1 MSTSDYIKQEAN
13 EITGRTGRYIPPYR
27 MCNLMK
33 AAQKIA
39 DLLVKADVAM
49 TYEECEIVL
58 KIVSGTI
65 KELTGKEGEP

>member
-1 MSTSDYIKQEAN
+1 MNTADYIKREAN
-13 EITGRTGRYIPPYR
+13 EITGRTGRYIPLYR
-27 MCNLMK
+27 MGNLMN
-33 AAQKIA
+33 AAQKITNY
-39 DLLVKADVAM
+39 LIKADVAM